1 MRKIT
6 FDEEELLAIAVLDPD
21 TRQNTIRQ
29 LEDIL
34 PELQDDPDMEVIVS
48 SEEEKLKLI
57 SEEAF
62 AELDLES
69 YRNEFLEDD
78 EEGAAE

>member
-48 SEEEKLKLI
+48 S
-57 SEEAF
+57 
-62 AELDLES
+62 
-69 YRNEFLEDD
+69 
-78 EEGAAE
+78 AAEKFKSK

>member
-6 FDEEELLAIAVLDPD
+6 FDEEELLAIAVLDPG

-34 PELQDDPDMEVIVS
+34 SELRDDPDMEAIVIS
-48 SEEEKLKLI
+48 AAEKLKLI

-62 AELDLES
+62 TRLDLES
-69 YRNEFLEDD
+69 YRDELRE
-78 EEGAAE
+78 EEGAEE

>member
-6 FDEEELLAIAVLDPD
+6 FDEEELLAIAVLDPG

-34 PELQDDPDMEVIVS
+34 PELRDDPDMEAIVIS
-48 SEEEKLKLI
+48 AAEKLKLI

-62 AELDLES
+62 TRLDLES
-69 YRNEFLEDD
+69 YRDELSE
-78 EEGAAE
+78 EEGAEE